1 MAGLTLPNDDEV
13 YKFTKIFSLL
23 TVQYVV
29 HVHLLPVLSD
39 PPCFYYS
46 VMRRLSWHILTLS

>member
-29 HVHLLPVLSD
+29 HLLPVLSD